1 MCFQRVYQK
10 SKVAAY
16 LTGQEER
23 RVSHLHGFALW
34 LEHTLAVISWVRVR
48 PAVARM
54 GVLPLLFRALRADP
68 HQVSLSP
75 ELNHP
80 STPLSL
86 P

>member
-1 MCFQRVYQK
+1 MTQKRLERMLLRRGQVAQK
-10 SKVAAY
+10 SE
-16 LTGQEER
+16 L
-23 RVSHLHGFALW
+23 SHLHGFALW
-34 LEHTLAVISWVRVR
+34 LEHTLAVRSWVRVR
-48 PAVARM
+48 PAVTRM

-68 HQVSLSP
+68 HRRSLSP